1 MFDTEYRVL
10 SSASAPAHGRRY
22 IIRSAPS
29 RPPALPPTV
38 AALVDF
44 ISPGARLPT
53 THTLDITLMGKV
65 DTSHVT
71 DASAASGLRPGL
83 TQMDSFAAQQRAL
96 GWIDLVTPS
105 LIRT

>member
-1 MFDTEYRVL
+1 
-10 SSASAPAHGRRY
+10 
-22 IIRSAPS
+22 
-29 RPPALPPTV
+29 
-38 AALVDF
+38 
-44 ISPGARLPT
+44 
-53 THTLDITLMGKV
+53 MGKV